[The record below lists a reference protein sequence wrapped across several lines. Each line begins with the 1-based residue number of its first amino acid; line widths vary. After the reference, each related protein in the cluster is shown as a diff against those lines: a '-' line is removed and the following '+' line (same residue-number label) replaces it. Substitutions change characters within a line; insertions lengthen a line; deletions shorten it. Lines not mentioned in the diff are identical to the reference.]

1 MIKEFKT
8 HTGVHT
14 ELLNKKIGGLPTL
27 RVVGW
32 SKKLLTKEFKTQVK
46 KAIWD
51 ATVESRMFDLLLTYN
66 GSVGV
71 IANGNFYIINNM
83 SSEDEI
89 DGLRLSRVGVV
100 NALPQEVR
108 AQMVYM
114 GSWRNF
120 QISKSDNK
128 AIPHHYFEIEP
139 NVWYECYARGGY
151 VIFVKG
157 C

>member
-1 MIKEFKT
+1 MTI
-8 HTGVHT
+8 HT
-14 ELLNKKIGGLPTL
+14 EPLNEKIGGLPTL
-27 RVVGW
+27 RVIGLL
-32 SKKLLTKEFKTQVK
+32 KNPLTKEFKTQVK

-71 IANGNFYIINNM
+71 IANGNFYLINNM
-83 SSEDEI
+83 CSEDEI
-89 DGLRLSRVGVV
+89 DGLSLSRVGVV
-100 NALPQEVR
+100 NNLPQEVR

-114 GSWRNF
+114 GSWSNF
-120 QISKSDNK
+120 QISKTDDK
-128 AIPHHYFEIEP
+128 AIPHNYFEIEP
-139 NVWYECYARGGY
+139 NVRYECYALGGY

>member
-14 ELLNKKIGGLPTL
+14 ELLNKKIGGLPTF
-27 RVVGW
+27 RVIGW
-32 SKKLLTKEFKTQVK
+32 QKKLLTKEFETQLK
-46 KAIWD
+46 NAICD
-51 ATVESRMFDLLLTYN
+51 SIVEYDMFDLLLAYT

-71 IANGNFYIINNM
+71 IANGNFYLINNM
-83 SSEDEI
+83 YGKDET
-89 DGLRLSRVGVV
+89 DGLSLSHVGVM
-100 NALPQEVR
+100 NNLPQDVR
-108 AQMVYM
+108 AHMVYM
-114 GSWRNF
+114 GSWRDF
-120 QISKSDNK
+120 QISKTDDK

-139 NVWYECYARGGY
+139 NVWYECYARDGY

>member
-1 MIKEFKT
+1 MNIKMNI
-8 HTGVHT
+8 HT
-14 ELLNKKIGGLPTL
+14 EPLNEKIGGLPTL
-27 RVVGW
+27 RVIGLL
-32 SKKLLTKEFKTQVK
+32 KNPLTKEFKTQIK

-71 IANGNFYIINNM
+71 IANGNFYLINNM

-89 DGLRLSRVGVV
+89 DGLSLSRVGVV

-108 AQMVYM
+108 AHMVYM
-114 GSWRNF
+114 GSWRDF
-120 QISKSDNK
+120 QISKSDNE
-128 AIPHHYFEIEP
+128 AIPHLYFEIEP
-139 NVWYECYARGGY
+139 NVWYECYALDGY

>member
-1 MIKEFKT
+1 MTI
-8 HTGVHT
+8 HT
-14 ELLNKKIGGLPTL
+14 EPLNEKIGGLPTL
-27 RVVGW
+27 RVIGLL
-32 SKKLLTKEFKTQVK
+32 KNPLTKEFKTQVK

-71 IANGNFYIINNM
+71 IANGNFYLISNM

-89 DGLRLSRVGVV
+89 DGLSLSRVGVV

-120 QISKSDNK
+120 QISDSDYS

-139 NVWYECYARGGY
+139 NVWYGCYARGGY

>member
-1 MIKEFKT
+1 MNI
-8 HTGVHT
+8 HT
-14 ELLNKKIGGLPTL
+14 EPLNEKIGGLPTL
-27 RVVGW
+27 RVIGLL
-32 SKKLLTKEFKTQVK
+32 KNPLTKEFKTQVK

-51 ATVESRMFDLLLTYN
+51 ATVESRMFDLLLTHN

-71 IANGNFYIINNM
+71 IANGNFYLINNM

-89 DGLRLSRVGVV
+89 DGLSLSRVGVV
-100 NALPQEVR
+100 NNLPQEVR

-120 QISKSDNK
+120 QISDSDYS

-151 VIFVKG
+151 VIFVKE

>member
-1 MIKEFKT
+1 MTI
-8 HTGVHT
+8 HT
-14 ELLNKKIGGLPTL
+14 EPLNEKIGGLPTL
-27 RVVGW
+27 RVIGLL
-32 SKKLLTKEFKTQVK
+32 KNPLTKEFKTQVK

-51 ATVESRMFDLLLTYN
+51 ATVEARMFDLLLTYN

-71 IANGNFYIINNM
+71 IANGNFYLISNM

-89 DGLRLSRVGVV
+89 DGLSLSRVGVV
-100 NALPQEVR
+100 IALPQEVR

-120 QISKSDNK
+120 QISDSDYS

-139 NVWYECYARGGY
+139 NVWYGCYARGGY